1 MWPTLLRGWPLFC
14 ITNPM
19 NAKRLIIISAVFVL
33 FFSACATKLPFNAS
47 LPIIRIEEADQSDIR
62 QFGSD
67 FTVNPYMEPVTMFR
81 GKLYEF
87 FIVKV
92 SFNLSTDSQISIAAK
107 AVSPDGKEVAKVY
120 DQYTF
125 AEFWDANTS
134 GESNLSAKITRK
146 TSSISRSCIPSF
158 KFFQRAGQ
166 SEIFIPLVSKNPIL
180 RPAII
185 TIEVVPST
193 GSTMTYT
200 YNLE

>member
-1 MWPTLLRGWPLFC
+1 
-14 ITNPM
+14 M
-19 NAKRLIIISAVFVL
+19 NAKRLIIISAVL
-33 FFSACATKLPFNAS
+33 AMFFSACATKLPFDAS
-47 LPIIRIEEADQSDIR
+47 LPIIRISEADKSDIQ

-67 FTVNPYMEPVTMFR
+67 FTVNPYMEPVTMLR

-92 SFNLSTDSQISIAAK
+92 SFNLSLDSQIAITAK

-134 GESNLSAKITRK
+134 GESNLGAKITRK
-146 TSSISRSCIPSF
+146 TSSISRSCIPAF
-158 KFFQRAGQ
+158 EFFQRAGQ
-166 SEIFIPLVSKNPIL
+166 SEMFIPLVSKNPIP

-193 GSTMTYT
+193 GSTVTYT